1 MSEQEKE
8 SINTE
13 IEILNLIDHPNIVK
27 LYDVF
32 ESEKYICLVIE
43 LMGGGELFDLIHEQK
58 RLPEEQAQE
67 IIKILIDSV
76 RYCH

>member
-13 IEILNLIDHPNIVK
+13 IEILKLIDHPNIVK

-32 ESEKYICLVIE
+32 ECEKFICLVIE
-43 LMGGGELFDLIHEQK
+43 LMRGGELFDLIHEQK
-58 RLPEEQAQE
+58 RLPE
-67 IIKILIDSV
+67 
-76 RYCH
+76 